1 MRQMSRRTT
10 IIDVAQKA
18 GVSKSTVSLV
28 LQNSPLVK
36 EETRHKVRV
45 AMDALNYVYNRSAAH
60 LGGSTTGLVGL
71 IINDLRNPFFTE
83 FATSVQMALAER
95 GYMVVLGNS
104 NEEPALQTQLLS
116 SMVEHGVSGLIV
128 SPAYDDN
135 TQSFDICRKAS
146 VPTLQVLRKLDNRT
160 DLFPFSAPDY
170 DAGGREATLH
180 LLDQNIRHI
189 AFIGGEEGRQV
200 TQERLSGYQAVLQEK
215 GISPQFFFGATSHQF
230 GRQSAHLLATEH
242 PEIEAVIC
250 FNDRVALGVL
260 AGSRDIGRD
269 IGKELK
275 IIGFDDIEECQL
287 SQPNLSSVSCDIAEF
302 GRNIAMRMADWLE
315 GKKEPSREY
324 RSPVTFIARDSS
336 ESGS

>member
-1 MRQMSRRTT
+1 MKRRTT
-10 IIDVAQKA
+10 IIEVAQKA

-28 LQNSPLVK
+28 LQNSSLVK
-36 EETRHKVRV
+36 NETRDKVRA

-60 LGGSTTGLVGL
+60 LGGSATGLIGL

-104 NEEPALQTQLLS
+104 NEEPALQRQLLS

-135 TQSFDICRKAS
+135 AHSFDICHKAS
-146 VPTLQVLRKLDNRT
+146 VPTLQVLRKLDSRT

-170 DAGGREATLH
+170 EAGGREATAH
-180 LLDQNIRHI
+180 LLAQNIRHI
-189 AFIGGEEGRQV
+189 AFVGGEEGRKI
-200 TQERLSGYQAVLQEK
+200 TQERLSGYQAVLEENA
-215 GISPQFFFGATSHQF
+215 ITPQFFFGATSHQF
-230 GRQSAHLLATEH
+230 GRETAHMLAKQH

-260 AGSRDIGRD
+260 AGSRDMDRQVGHD
-269 IGKELK
+269 LK
-275 IIGFDDIEECQL
+275 IIGFDNIEECQH
-287 SQPNLSSVSCDIAEF
+287 SQPPLSSVSCDIAEF
-302 GRNIAMRMADWLE
+302 GQEVAQRMADWLE
-315 GKKEPSREY
+315 AKQEPLRET
-324 RSPVTFIARDSS
+324 RSSVRLIARGSS
-336 ESGS
+336 LTLS